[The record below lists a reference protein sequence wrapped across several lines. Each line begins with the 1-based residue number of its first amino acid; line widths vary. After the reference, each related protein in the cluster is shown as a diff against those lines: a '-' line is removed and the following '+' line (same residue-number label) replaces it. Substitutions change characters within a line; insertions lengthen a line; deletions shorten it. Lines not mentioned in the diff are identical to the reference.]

1 MRQLR
6 PATVGTATAGVLLVV
21 AAPTPSAALAT
32 VRTSS
37 SASDVLLPLIA
48 LVALLAW
55 SLLAWLLVLTAFLL
69 ARRLPGIAGRG
80 AAAAAHRIAPATI
93 RQLVEL
99 ALGVSVA
106 AGVLAASPASASG
119 PAIPPAPPAA
129 TASLDWPAASTSA
142 TASASAAPAPAPDSA
157 PDRPVVV
164 QPGDSL
170 WRIAAAHLPA
180 GATDREVAQAW
191 PAWWS
196 ANRDAV
202 GAHPDLIHPGQQLD
216 PPVPS

>member
-1 MRQLR
+1 VRQLR

-80 AAAAAHRIAPATI
+80 ATAAAHRIAPATI
-93 RQLVEL
+93 RRLVEI

-119 PAIPPAPPAA
+119 PAIPPAPPVA
-129 TASLDWPAASTSA
+129 TASLDWPAASIS
-142 TASASAAPAPAPDSA
+142 ASASASATPAPDSA

-180 GATDREVAQAW
+180 GATDRQVAQAW

-196 ANRDAV
+196 ANRNAV

>member
-1 MRQLR
+1 VRQLR

-93 RQLVEL
+93 RQLVEI

-119 PAIPPAPPAA
+119 PAIPPPPPAA
-129 TASLDWPAASTSA
+129 TASLDWPAASIS
-142 TASASAAPAPAPDSA
+142 ASASATPAPESA

-180 GATDREVAQAW
+180 GSTDRQVAQAW

>member
-1 MRQLR
+1 MGKLR
-6 PATVGTATAGVLLVV
+6 PATVGTAVAGVLLVA

-80 AAAAAHRIAPATI
+80 ATAAAHRIAPATI
-93 RQLVEL
+93 RRLVEI

-129 TASLDWPAASTSA
+129 TASLDWPAASTS
-142 TASASAAPAPAPDSA
+142 TSASAAPAPDLA

-180 GATDREVAQAW
+180 DATDRQVAQAW